1 MQQASLYKA
10 LLKQNTSGKPDKDFL
25 EDLTKAHPYF
35 TPAHF
40 FLLQS
45 MADTDE
51 GFNKQ
56 AAKTAVLFNNPYWLQ
71 FQLQQ
76 GSIAGAAPIV
86 EDNMLHSVA
95 DYDEDI
101 SLLYKS
107 IDEILP
113 TIVDKDAIVSGNL
126 TAPKD
131 TLAENND
138 NDDDAVIVAEKPAP
152 TGEEALM
159 LAQNADNDDD
169 EVMIEEEIAPIRINI
184 KLPDDTP
191 IDDKALTFEPM
202 HLVDYFASQGIKLTD
217 EVQTADKLG
226 KQLKSFT
233 EWLKTMKKIHVT
245 ETQASAGLADMMIQT
260 LAAKSNT
267 EGEVLTE
274 AMAEVLVHQGKT
286 AKAIEVYKKL
296 SLLNPSKNA
305 FFAAKIDQLK
315 G

>member
-1 MQQASLYKA
+1 MQQASLYNV
-10 LLKQNTSGKPDKDFL
+10 LLKQNTSGKPDSVFL
-25 EDLTKAHPYF
+25 EELTQAHPYF

-45 MADTDE
+45 MAVTN
-51 GFNKQ
+51 GGYKKQ

-71 FQLQQ
+71 FQLQHV
-76 GSIAGAAPIV
+76 GTASPLAENNIPAGA
-86 EDNMLHSVA
+86 EEL
-95 DYDEDI
+95 DEDI
-101 SLLYKS
+101 SILLNS
-107 IDEILP
+107 AEEILP
-113 TIVDKDAIVSGNL
+113 AITENEIVRASI
-126 TAPKD
+126 TAP
-131 TLAENND
+131 TAALAENND
-138 NDDDAVIVAEKPAP
+138 NDDDTVVLPEKPAP

-169 EVMIEEEIAPIRINI
+169 EVMMEEEIAPIKINI
-184 KLPDDTP
+184 TLPDDTP

-245 ETQASAGLADMMIQT
+245 DTQASAGLADMVIQT